1 VGSEHFLPLAQ
12 GTVELGLNLLSKT
25 DDPELRKSCY
35 GLFAALSAVLKD
47 DMRNILPTLV
57 EPMLEALQSEEG
69 IVVSSSKFTFY
80 IIACSS
86 FTLNHLSECRRSL
99 PCQEVTS
106 YFKIMLWDYGVG
118 SILSSQYS
126 PRLLRNLMSF
136 MELRTLPFP

>member
-1 VGSEHFLPLAQ
+1 MGSEHFLPLAQ

-35 GLFAALSAVLKD
+35 GLFAALSTVLKD

-69 IVVSSSKFTFY
+69 IVVSSSKFTFC

-86 FTLNHLSECRRSL
+86 FTFNHLSECRHSL
-99 PCQEVTS
+99 PCQEITS
-106 YFKIMLWDYGVG
+106 YIKIMLWDSGVG
-118 SILSSQYS
+118 SFLSSQYS
-126 PRLLRNLMSF
+126 PRALRNLM
-136 MELRTLPFP
+136 PFK